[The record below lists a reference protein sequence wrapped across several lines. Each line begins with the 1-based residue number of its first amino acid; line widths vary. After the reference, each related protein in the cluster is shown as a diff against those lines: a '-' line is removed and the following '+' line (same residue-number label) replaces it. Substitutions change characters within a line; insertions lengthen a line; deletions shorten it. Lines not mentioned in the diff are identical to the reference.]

1 MAFWLITKSIKRYGK
16 TSREQSL
23 PVPPRRVTAP
33 PHPKCSSESSGSPQ
47 APAAIKSV
55 LIKYIVVLGEQYVA
69 MCVVLRRREVTDM
82 HCDIYYIVCQSDCGT
97 IYNYHRNWG
106 GILSLWT
113 LLNLSE
119 GFLYLFAVKIRQHIG

>member
-55 LIKYIVVLGEQYVA
+55 LIKYIVVLGELYVA
-69 MCVVLRRREVTDM
+69 MCVVLRSREVTDM
-82 HCDIYYIVCQSDCGT
+82 PSYITLSVSLIAVLSIT
-97 IYNYHRNWG
+97 IIEIG
-106 GILSLWT
+106 
-113 LLNLSE
+113 
-119 GFLYLFAVKIRQHIG
+119 AVS